1 MSQASLITCPSC
13 GSKFEL
19 ENTLRSSI
27 EQEFK
32 NRYNQKWQEETTKVK
47 QKEDELKRLELLLQ
61 QTKEQQDMQVQD
73 AVNKKLAV
81 EKEELLKLKQEQQ
94 SLIDNEVNKQKNTM
108 FEEARQKANEANA
121 LQMQAMASEIEERKQ
136 ALQAAQ
142 IKELEL
148 LKKQQELDEKQRS
161 LELETQRQL
170 QMMQAQLEEK
180 IRKNEADKNDLK
192 MKEKDKTI
200 DDLHKM
206 VDEMKRRSEQGSMQL
221 QGEVQE
227 LALEELLRSS
237 FPFDIIE
244 EVSKGV
250 RGADAIQIVNNHF
263 GMQCG
268 KIIYESKRTKSFSA
282 EWIEKLKADQ
292 RLAQADV
299 AILVTQTMP
308 KEMTHFG
315 EKNGIWICSFE
326 EVKPLA
332 AVIRDGILKISQAT
346 ASQENKG
353 EKMQMMYDFLTSI
366 EFKNQME
373 AIIDGF
379 RSMREGIIR
388 ERMQAEKN
396 WKEREK
402 QLDKV
407 LLNATHFIGSVK
419 GIAGN
424 ALADIKMIG
433 EEDSE
438 N

>member
-1 MSQASLITCPSC
+1 
-13 GSKFEL
+13 
-19 ENTLRSSI
+19 
-27 EQEFK
+27 
-32 NRYNQKWQEETTKVK
+32 
-47 QKEDELKRLELLLQ
+47 
-61 QTKEQQDMQVQD
+61 
-73 AVNKKLAV
+73 
-81 EKEELLKLKQEQQ
+81 
-94 SLIDNEVNKQKNTM
+94 
-108 FEEARQKANEANA
+108 
-121 LQMQAMASEIEERKQ
+121 
-136 ALQAAQ
+136 
-142 IKELEL
+142 
-148 LKKQQELDEKQRS
+148 
-161 LELETQRQL
+161 
-170 QMMQAQLEEK
+170 
-180 IRKNEADKNDLK
+180 
-192 MKEKDKTI
+192 
-200 DDLHKM
+200 M

-263 GMQCG
+263 GKQCG

-282 EWIEKLKADQ
+282 EWIEKLKSDQ
-292 RLAQADV
+292 RLSQADV

-379 RSMREGIIR
+379 RSMREGIIK
-388 ERMQAEKN
+388 ERIQAEKN

>member
-1 MSQASLITCPSC
+1 MSQSSLISCPNC
-13 GSKFEL
+13 GHQFEL
-19 ENTLRSSI
+19 ENTLRNSI
-27 EQEFK
+27 EQEYK
-32 NRYNQKWQEETTKVK
+32 NKYNQKWAQEVANVK
-47 QKEDELKRLELLLQ
+47 QKEEELKRLELQ
-61 QTKEQQDMQVQD
+61 MKQNTEQLELRVQD
-73 AVNKKLAV
+73 EVNKKVLA
-81 EKEELLKLKQEQQ
+81 EKEGLLKMKQQQ
-94 SLIDNEVNKQKNTM
+94 QEIIDAEIAKQKNSLMDDAKKKAESDIQQKLEMLST
-108 FEEARQKANEANA
+108 ELAEKSKSIQEAQK
-121 LQMQAMASEIEERKQ
+121 R
-136 ALQAAQ
+136 
-142 IKELEL
+142 ELDL
-148 LKKQQELDEKQRS
+148 LKKQQELDEQKNN
-161 LELETQRQL
+161 LELEAQRK
-170 QMMQAQLEEK
+170 MQELKSELEEK
-180 IRKNEADKNDLK
+180 IRKNEGEKVDMKL
-192 MKEKDKTI
+192 KEKDKTI
-200 DDLHKM
+200 EDLHKM

-263 GMQCG
+263 GKQCG

-282 EWIEKLKADQ
+282 EWIEKLKSDQ
-292 RLAQADV
+292 RLSQADV

-379 RSMREGIIR
+379 RSMREGIIK
-388 ERMQAEKN
+388 ERIQAEKN

>member
-1 MSQASLITCPSC
+1 MSQSSLISCPNC
-13 GSKFEL
+13 GHQFEL
-19 ENTLRSSI
+19 ENTLRNSI
-27 EQEFK
+27 EQEYK
-32 NRYNQKWQEETTKVK
+32 NKYNQKWAQEVANVK
-47 QKEDELKRLELLLQ
+47 QKEEELKRLELQ
-61 QTKEQQDMQVQD
+61 MKQNTEQLELRVQD
-73 AVNKKLAV
+73 EVNKKVLT
-81 EKEELLKLKQEQQ
+81 EKEGLLKMKQQQ
-94 SLIDNEVNKQKNTM
+94 QEIIDAEIAKQKNSLMDDAKKKAESDIQQKLEMLST
-108 FEEARQKANEANA
+108 ELAEKSKSIQEAQK
-121 LQMQAMASEIEERKQ
+121 R
-136 ALQAAQ
+136 
-142 IKELEL
+142 ELDL
-148 LKKQQELDEKQRS
+148 LKKQQELDEQKNN
-161 LELETQRQL
+161 LELEAQRK
-170 QMMQAQLEEK
+170 MQELKSELEEK
-180 IRKNEADKNDLK
+180 IRKNEGEKVDMKL
-192 MKEKDKTI
+192 KEKDKTI
-200 DDLHKM
+200 EDLHKM

-250 RGADAIQIVNNHF
+250 RGADAIQIGNNHF
-263 GMQCG
+263 GKQCG

-292 RLAQADV
+292 RLSQADV

-379 RSMREGIIR
+379 RSMREGIIK
-388 ERMQAEKN
+388 ERIQAEKN

-424 ALADIKMIG
+424 ALGDLKML
-433 EEDSE
+433 E
-438 N
+438 

>member
-1 MSQASLITCPSC
+1 MSQSSLISCPNC
-13 GSKFEL
+13 GHQFEL
-19 ENTLRSSI
+19 ENTLRNSI
-27 EQEFK
+27 EQEYK
-32 NRYNQKWQEETTKVK
+32 NKYNQKWAQEVANVK
-47 QKEDELKRLELLLQ
+47 QKEEELKRLELQ
-61 QTKEQQDMQVQD
+61 MKQNTEQLELRVQD
-73 AVNKKLAV
+73 EVNKKVLA
-81 EKEELLKLKQEQQ
+81 EKEGLLKMKQQQ
-94 SLIDNEVNKQKNTM
+94 QEIIDAEIAKQKNSLMDDAKKKAESDIQQKLEMLST
-108 FEEARQKANEANA
+108 ELAEKSKSIQEAQK
-121 LQMQAMASEIEERKQ
+121 R
-136 ALQAAQ
+136 
-142 IKELEL
+142 ELDL
-148 LKKQQELDEKQRS
+148 LKKQQELDEQKNN
-161 LELETQRQL
+161 LELEAQRK
-170 QMMQAQLEEK
+170 MQELKSELEEK
-180 IRKNEADKNDLK
+180 IRKNEGEKVDMKL
-192 MKEKDKTI
+192 KEKDKTI
-200 DDLHKM
+200 EDLHKM

-263 GMQCG
+263 GKQCG

-292 RLAQADV
+292 RLSQADV

-379 RSMREGIIR
+379 RSMREGIIK
-388 ERMQAEKN
+388 ERIQAEKN

>member
-1 MSQASLITCPSC
+1 MSQSSLISCPNC
-13 GSKFEL
+13 GHQFEL
-19 ENTLRSSI
+19 ENTLRNSI
-27 EQEFK
+27 EQEYK
-32 NRYNQKWQEETTKVK
+32 NKYNQKWAQEVANVK
-47 QKEDELKRLELLLQ
+47 QKEEELKRLELQ
-61 QTKEQQDMQVQD
+61 MKQNTEQLELRVQD
-73 AVNKKLAV
+73 EVNKKVLT
-81 EKEELLKLKQEQQ
+81 EKEGLLKMKQQQ
-94 SLIDNEVNKQKNTM
+94 QEIIDAEIAKQKNSLMDDAKKKAESDIQQKLEMLST
-108 FEEARQKANEANA
+108 ELAEKSKSIQEAQK
-121 LQMQAMASEIEERKQ
+121 R
-136 ALQAAQ
+136 
-142 IKELEL
+142 ELDL
-148 LKKQQELDEKQRS
+148 LKKQQELDEQKNN
-161 LELETQRQL
+161 LELEAQRK
-170 QMMQAQLEEK
+170 MQELKSELEEK
-180 IRKNEADKNDLK
+180 IRKNEGEKVDMKL
-192 MKEKDKTI
+192 KEKDKTI
-200 DDLHKM
+200 EDLHKM

-263 GMQCG
+263 GKQCG

-292 RLAQADV
+292 RLSQADV

-379 RSMREGIIR
+379 RSMREGIIK
-388 ERMQAEKN
+388 ERIQAEKN

>member
-1 MSQASLITCPSC
+1 MSQSSLISCPNC
-13 GSKFEL
+13 GHQFEL
-19 ENTLRSSI
+19 ENTLRNSI
-27 EQEFK
+27 EQEYK
-32 NRYNQKWQEETTKVK
+32 NKYNQKWAQEVANVK
-47 QKEDELKRLELLLQ
+47 QKEEELKRLELQ
-61 QTKEQQDMQVQD
+61 MKQNTEQLELRVQD
-73 AVNKKLAV
+73 EVNKKVLA
-81 EKEELLKLKQEQQ
+81 EKEGLLKMKQQQ
-94 SLIDNEVNKQKNTM
+94 QEIIDAEIAKQKNSLM
-108 FEEARQKANEANA
+108 DDAKKKAESDIQQKLEMLSSELAEKSKSIQEAQK
-121 LQMQAMASEIEERKQ
+121 R
-136 ALQAAQ
+136 
-142 IKELEL
+142 ELDL
-148 LKKQQELDEKQRS
+148 LKKQQELDEQKNN
-161 LELETQRQL
+161 LELEAQRK
-170 QMMQAQLEEK
+170 MQELKSELEEK
-180 IRKNEADKNDLK
+180 IRKNEGEKVDMKL
-192 MKEKDKTI
+192 KEKDKTI
-200 DDLHKM
+200 EDLHKM

-263 GMQCG
+263 GKQCG

-282 EWIEKLKADQ
+282 EWIEKLKSDQ
-292 RLAQADV
+292 RLSQADV

-379 RSMREGIIR
+379 RSMREGIIK
-388 ERMQAEKN
+388 ERIQAEKN

>member
-1 MSQASLITCPSC
+1 MKQQQ
-13 GSKFEL
+13 
-19 ENTLRSSI
+19 
-27 EQEFK
+27 QEII
-32 NRYNQKWQEETTKVK
+32 
-47 QKEDELKRLELLLQ
+47 
-61 QTKEQQDMQVQD
+61 D
-73 AVNKKLAV
+73 AEIA
-81 EKEELLKLKQEQQ
+81 
-94 SLIDNEVNKQKNTM
+94 KQKNSLMDDAKKKAESDIQQKLEMLST
-108 FEEARQKANEANA
+108 ELAEKSKSIQEAQK
-121 LQMQAMASEIEERKQ
+121 R
-136 ALQAAQ
+136 
-142 IKELEL
+142 ELDL
-148 LKKQQELDEKQRS
+148 LKKQQELDEQKNN
-161 LELETQRQL
+161 LELEAQRK
-170 QMMQAQLEEK
+170 MQELKSELEEK
-180 IRKNEADKNDLK
+180 IRKNEGEKVDMKL
-192 MKEKDKTI
+192 KEKDKTI
-200 DDLHKM
+200 EDLHKM

-263 GMQCG
+263 GKQCG

-292 RLAQADV
+292 RLSQADV

-379 RSMREGIIR
+379 RSMREGIIK
-388 ERMQAEKN
+388 ERIQAEKN

>member
-1 MSQASLITCPSC
+1 MSQSSLISCPNC
-13 GSKFEL
+13 GHQFEL
-19 ENTLRSSI
+19 ENTLRNSI
-27 EQEFK
+27 EQEYK
-32 NRYNQKWQEETTKVK
+32 NKYNQKWAQEVANVK
-47 QKEDELKRLELLLQ
+47 QKEEELKRLELQ
-61 QTKEQQDMQVQD
+61 MKQNTEQLELRVQD
-73 AVNKKLAV
+73 EVNKKVLA
-81 EKEELLKLKQEQQ
+81 EKEGLLKMKQQQ
-94 SLIDNEVNKQKNTM
+94 QEIIDAEIAKQKNSLM
-108 FEEARQKANEANA
+108 DDAKKKAESDIQQKLEMLSSELAEKSKSIQEAQK
-121 LQMQAMASEIEERKQ
+121 R
-136 ALQAAQ
+136 
-142 IKELEL
+142 ELDL
-148 LKKQQELDEKQRS
+148 LKKQQELDEQKNN
-161 LELETQRQL
+161 LELEAQRK
-170 QMMQAQLEEK
+170 MQELKSELEEK
-180 IRKNEADKNDLK
+180 IRKNEGEKVDMKL
-192 MKEKDKTI
+192 KEKDKTI
-200 DDLHKM
+200 EDLHKM

-263 GMQCG
+263 GKQCG

-292 RLAQADV
+292 RLSQADV

-379 RSMREGIIR
+379 RSMREGIIK
-388 ERMQAEKN
+388 ERIQAEKN

>member
-1 MSQASLITCPSC
+1 MSQSSLISCPNC
-13 GSKFEL
+13 GHQFEL
-19 ENTLRSSI
+19 ENTLRNSI
-27 EQEFK
+27 EQEYK
-32 NRYNQKWQEETTKVK
+32 NKYNQKWAQEVANVK
-47 QKEDELKRLELLLQ
+47 QKEEELKRLELQ
-61 QTKEQQDMQVQD
+61 MKQNTEQLELRVQD
-73 AVNKKLAV
+73 EVNKKVLT
-81 EKEELLKLKQEQQ
+81 EKEGLLKMKQQQ
-94 SLIDNEVNKQKNTM
+94 QEIIDAEIAKQKNSLMDDAKKKAESDIQQKLEMLST
-108 FEEARQKANEANA
+108 ELAEKSKSIQEAQK
-121 LQMQAMASEIEERKQ
+121 R
-136 ALQAAQ
+136 
-142 IKELEL
+142 ELDL
-148 LKKQQELDEKQRS
+148 LKKQQELDEQKNN
-161 LELETQRQL
+161 LELEAQRK
-170 QMMQAQLEEK
+170 MQELKSELEEK
-180 IRKNEADKNDLK
+180 IRKNEGEKVDMKL
-192 MKEKDKTI
+192 KEKDKTI
-200 DDLHKM
+200 EDLHKM

-263 GMQCG
+263 GKQCG

-282 EWIEKLKADQ
+282 EWIEKLKSDQ
-292 RLAQADV
+292 RLSQADV

-379 RSMREGIIR
+379 RSMREGIIK
-388 ERMQAEKN
+388 ERIQAEKN